1 MGSEPGTIGK
11 VGTSDKPG
19 VAAMPSVRTV
29 SFDAPWSWLAAG
41 WRDLCRVPQV
51 SLFYGAIFAIVAGLL
66 IAGLTQF
73 GWQSLSLALTGGFLL
88 VGPMLG
94 VGLYEVSHRL
104 ETGEPVRLADVLF
117 VGTRSPGQLAF
128 MGVLLL
134 IVFFV
139 WIEIALLMFMLFFGG
154 VALPPAESFIST
166 LLFTPRGLGLL
177 IVGTVAGAV
186 LAGTVFALSA
196 VSVPL
201 LMVREL
207 DVITAAT
214 TSVRA
219 VLKNPRAMALWA
231 AIIAAAMAFGV
242 ATAFVGLVVA
252 FPLIGHATW
261 HAFRDLID
269 LDSGV

>member
-1 MGSEPGTIGK
+1 
-11 VGTSDKPG
+11 
-19 VAAMPSVRTV
+19 
-29 SFDAPWSWLAAG
+29 
-41 WRDLCRVPQV
+41 
-51 SLFYGAIFAIVAGLL
+51 
-66 IAGLTQF
+66 
-73 GWQSLSLALTGGFLL
+73 
-88 VGPMLG
+88 
-94 VGLYEVSHRL
+94 
-104 ETGEPVRLADVLF
+104 
-117 VGTRSPGQLAF
+117 